1 MKNTFT
7 RIAITA
13 GLASGM
19 LFAQTPAPS
28 NPAEPPVEHR
38 QWHRGQFF
46 ERMATQLNLTED
58 QKQQT
63 RSIMQASRESSR
75 LAVQQL
81 RQSRQA
87 LRDAVK
93 AGRSGAEIDQLSA
106 NVGNLAGQLA
116 TIRARSFAKTYALLT
131 PEQRTKVDEMAHRAR
146 GMFMGHGHR
155 DGAGAGQ

>member
-7 RIAITA
+7 RFAIMA

-28 NPAEPPVEHR
+28 NSAQPPAEHR
-38 QWHRGQFF
+38 QSNRGQFF
-46 ERMATQLNLTED
+46 DRMATRLSLTED

-63 RSIMQASRESSR
+63 RSIMQAARESSKPV
-75 LAVQQL
+75 AQQL

-93 AGRSGAEIDQLSA
+93 AGKSGAEIDQLSA
-106 NVGNLAGQLA
+106 NVGNVAGQLA
-116 TIRARSFAKTYALLT
+116 TIRAKSFAKTYALLT
-131 PEQRTKVDEMAHRAR
+131 PEQRTKADEMAHHAR
-146 GMFMGHGHR
+146 GTFRGGHGHR
-155 DGAGAGQ
+155 DGAGA